1 MFKNLF
7 RWQIGRQLSGYD
19 KMLLWQIPLPLVWVD
34 GYLLRFRKG
43 SKILPHTDK
52 VNNYKHYRL
61 NIVLKAAAQGGEF
74 LCDQSYLNSKRF
86 KFFRSDI
93 MEHQVLEVIE
103 GSRYVLSIG
112 FAIKKSKIS

>member
-19 KMLLWQIPLPLVWVD
+19 KMLLWQIPLPLVWID

-61 NIVLKAAAQGGEF
+61 NIVLKSAEQGGEF
-74 LCDQSYLNSKRF
+74 VCNDSYINTKRF

-93 MEHQVLEVIE
+93 MEHQVLEVTQ
-103 GSRYVLSIG
+103 GSRYVLSLG
-112 FAIKKSKIS
+112 FAIKKI